1 MQAGGSNDKGNYA
14 QGTKRRNYSL
24 TLHTSRWKGR
34 CQVLYRERSM
44 GSSEEEKHTDDNR
57 IARQGSSQKKAE
69 AEGEAAMLLYRLGQS
84 IHG

>member
-1 MQAGGSNDKGNYA
+1 
-14 QGTKRRNYSL
+14 
-24 TLHTSRWKGR
+24 
-34 CQVLYRERSM
+34 M